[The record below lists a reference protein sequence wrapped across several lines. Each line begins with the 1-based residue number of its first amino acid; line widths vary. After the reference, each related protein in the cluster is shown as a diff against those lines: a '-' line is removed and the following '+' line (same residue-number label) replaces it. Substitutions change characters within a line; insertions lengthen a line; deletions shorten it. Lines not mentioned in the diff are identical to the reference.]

1 MNSEFTPTPI
11 DRVEITTIVDNML
24 DVLLPSS
31 ESVKRYVLKEDF
43 FESEQL
49 VAEHGFAALVT
60 LHAGDR
66 SETLL
71 FDAGLSRTGLIHN
84 MDVLEI
90 RPDQLRCIIL
100 SHGHADHSN
109 GLMGLARRMGGR
121 RVPLLLHPDA
131 LLQRRFQLPDG
142 RHIKLPP
149 PDRAALAREGIE
161 IVAENKP
168 TLLLDGMAMITGQIR
183 RVTEFERGLGSHFA
197 MIDGAWKPDPLV
209 HDDQA
214 LVLHLKNRGLIVLT
228 GCGHAGVI
236 NTICHAQEE
245 TGIREVCAVVGGFH
259 LSGPV
264 FESIIPL
271 TIEAF
276 RDLGP
281 QLLVPAHCT
290 GWKAIHAIA
299 REFPEAFVQNSVG
312 TRFVLD
318 GKLPEA

>member
-1 MNSEFTPTPI
+1 MNPRTNLTPI

-66 SETLL
+66 SETFL
-71 FDAGLSRTGLIHN
+71 FDAGLSRTGLMHN

-90 RPDQLRCIIL
+90 RPDQLRCIVL

-109 GLMGLARRMGGR
+109 GLMGLAQRMGGR

-131 LLQRRFQLPDG
+131 MAQRRFQLPDG
-142 RHIKLPP
+142 RHINLPP
-149 PDRAALAREGIE
+149 PERESLAREGIE
-161 IVAENKP
+161 IVAERKP
-168 TLLLDGMAMITGQIR
+168 TLLLDGMAMITGQIER
-183 RVTEFERGLGSHFA
+183 TTEFEKGLGAHFA
-197 MIDGAWKPDPLV
+197 LIDGSWKPDPLV

-214 LVLHLKNRGLIVLT
+214 LIVNLKDRGLVVLT

-236 NTICHAQEE
+236 NTVRHAQKEAGN
-245 TGIREVCAVVGGFH
+245 TKVCAVIGGFH

-264 FESIIPL
+264 FEQIIPP
-271 TIEAF
+271 TVAAF
-276 RDLGP
+276 HELQP
-281 QLLVPAHCT
+281 ELLVPAHCT
-290 GWKAIHAIA
+290 GWKAIHQIA
-299 REFPEAFVQNSVG
+299 REFPDAFVQNSVG

-318 GKLPEA
+318 AKQAAA